1 MTLATL
7 ILVFLFV
14 LCTTALAIAS
24 YAYGYNNGLTAR
36 KTLLKAFG
44 DSIRT
49 NIKAVEFSD
58 RMMTDKDGLYG
69 EGDTPDAEPDDFERL
84 KKERTVNDGRGFFA

>member
-1 MTLATL
+1 M
-7 ILVFLFV
+7 IWF
-14 LCTTALAIAS
+14 AIALFIIVAIGS
-24 YAYGYNNGLTAR
+24 YSLGFTNGLTAK
-36 KTLLKAFG
+36 KTLLKSFG

-49 NIKAVEFSD
+49 NIKAAEFSD
-58 RMMTDKDGLYG
+58 RMMVDKDGLYG